1 MSRGGWYAVGAYV
14 AWGLLPA
21 YWKNLRHLPATEI
34 LAHRIVWSCA
44 ALAAAVFF
52 LRQTPA
58 IRSAVRTPRV
68 LGTYCVAAALIGVNW
83 LLYVW
88 AVNSGHLVE
97 TSLGYFINPLAVL
110 LLGIVFLRERPRP
123 WQWLPIGLA
132 AVGVGYLTWSHGS
145 VPWLALTL
153 AFTFALYALAKKA
166 APLASVPGLALETAL
181 LVLPAFF
188 HLLRLEGAGQGTFG
202 HSDLRTGLFLAGA
215 GVATTTPLLLFAA
228 AARRM
233 PLFVMGLYQYVSPT
247 LQLVLGVLVY
257 GEPFTR
263 AQAVGFGIVWTAL
276 ALLVAEG
283 FLARRPGPPP
293 PSLAAEAAG

>member
-1 MSRGGWYAVGAYV
+1 MNRGGWYAVGAYV

-44 ALAAAVFF
+44 ALAAAVLF
-52 LRQTPA
+52 LRQMPA
-58 IRSAVRTPRV
+58 VRSAVRAPRI
-68 LGTYCVAAALIGVNW
+68 LGIYCVAAALIGGNW

-88 AVNSGHLVE
+88 AVNAGYLVE
-97 TSLGYFINPLAVL
+97 TSLGYFINPLASL
-110 LLGIVFLRERPRP
+110 LLGVVFLGERPRP
-123 WQWLPIGLA
+123 WQWLPVGLA

-166 APLASVPGLALETAL
+166 APLASVPGLALETML
-181 LVLPAFF
+181 LVGPALFY
-188 HLLRLEGAGQGTFG
+188 LLRLEGTGQGAFG
-202 HSDLRTGLFLAGA
+202 HTDFRTGLFLAGA

-247 LQLVLGVLVY
+247 LQLLLGVAVY
-257 GEPFTR
+257 DEPFTR
-263 AQAVGFGIVWTAL
+263 AQAVGFGIVWAAL
-276 ALLVAEG
+276 ALFVAEG
-283 FLARRPGPPP
+283 FLARRPAPPP
-293 PSLAAEAAG
+293 PLPAEAAG